1 MDESKTDDN
10 NSIKEPIDI
19 KNEGN
24 TNIDNSKNNNFV
36 RTIKDK
42 NLIKIDNN
50 KIENKNFLKN
60 NKNEII
66 EKNQN
71 ENKINNNS
79 IKANE
84 QILFYGVLVS
94 LFLFL
99 FKSVLSIEL
108 GTFSLETIF
117 NFLII
122 FIIGFE
128 KLKIKK
134 EKYT

>member
-1 MDESKTDDN
+1 M
-10 NSIKEPIDI
+10 
-19 KNEGN
+19 
-24 TNIDNSKNNNFV
+24 
-36 RTIKDK
+36 
-42 NLIKIDNN
+42 N
-50 KIENKNFLKN
+50 K
-60 NKNEII
+60 KNEII

-71 ENKINNNS
+71 ENKINNNL

-122 FIIGFE
+122 FIIGFMLF
-128 KLKIKK
+128 KNQSSLKKN
-134 EKYT
+134 